1 MNEDMK
7 QAIAAQVLAG
17 LKPVL
22 SEINERFEKMDGR
35 FEKLDDRFEKL
46 DDRFEKLERTTRG
59 IALNVAKL
67 NGEMSEVKRSLKE
80 DVASKKD
87 ISRLHE
93 RIDDFLPAV
102 EASRRDRKMA
112 SDAFMGLQRTLDDY
126 GRRITRLEAR
136 GA

>member
-22 SEINERFEKMDGR
+22 LEINERFEKIDGR
-35 FEKLDDRFEKL
+35 FERL

-59 IALNVAKL
+59 IALNVVKL
-67 NGEMSEVKRSLKE
+67 NGDMSVLKE
-80 DVASKKD
+80 HVASKKD

-102 EASRRDRKMA
+102 EASRRDRKTA

-126 GRRITRLEAR
+126 GRRISRLEAR